1 MEPIRISSPAD
12 AVSYMGHS
20 LGYWPKES
28 LVCVALEGKTLGPT
42 LRVNLP
48 HTMDPGESFAE
59 RVAHAVGIDQDAT
72 AVLIALFTHQPWGKG
87 HPKPFATMVHGL
99 KRRLL
104 AAGLLVHDVWIV
116 GPESFAQYDGA
127 NPTFCGRETPL
138 AAIESCLL
146 NAELVYQGSSVG
158 PSDTPAI
165 PELFTDVDHDAVE
178 AALQNMSANR
188 SKCLDAAYRLWMEL
202 IDHGE
207 DPTHE
212 QLAEVLAGLQHV
224 GLRDQILADMP
235 GIDGPMAAT
244 LFGATDEA
252 PQWDRIDSSEKLLR
266 QLLTISSPTLAAA
279 PLTMLGHICWWKG
292 RGTAAGNYMHV
303 ALTFD
308 PGYHLARL
316 LDQMLG
322 SGVVSGWAQHKDT
335 AYRTHNQ

>member
-12 AVSYMGHS
+12 AISYMGHS

-48 HTMDPGESFAE
+48 NTTGATEGYAE
-59 RVAHAVGIDQDAT
+59 RVARAVGIDHDAT
-72 AVLIALFTHQPWGKG
+72 AVLIALFTHQPWGQG
-87 HPKPFATMVHGL
+87 HPKPFAAMVQGL
-99 KRRLL
+99 KRHLA

-116 GPESFAQYDGA
+116 GPESFATYDGVSPA
-127 NPTFCGRETPL
+127 SCGQETPL
-138 AAIESCLL
+138 AALESCLL

-158 PSDTPAI
+158 QSDTPAI
-165 PELFTDVDHDAVE
+165 PELSAAVDPDTVE
-178 AALQNMSANR
+178 AALQTMAADPA
-188 SKCLDAAYRLWMEL
+188 KCLDAVYRLWMDL
-202 IDHGE
+202 IDHGGE
-207 DPTHE
+207 PSHE

-235 GIDGPMAAT
+235 GINEPMAAT

-252 PQWDRIDSSEKLLR
+252 PQWERIDSSEKLLR
-266 QLLTISSPTLAAA
+266 QLLTIAAPTHAAA

-292 RGTAAGNYMHV
+292 RGTAAANYMHV

-308 PGYHLARL
+308 PDYHLARL

-322 SGVVSGWAQHKDT
+322 AGVVSGWAQHKNT
-335 AYRTHNQ
+335 AYRNHDQ

>member
-12 AVSYMGHS
+12 AISYMSHS
-20 LGYWPKES
+20 LGYWPNES

-48 HTMDPGESFAE
+48 HTTVPAE
-59 RVAHAVGIDQDAT
+59 NFVDVVAHSVGIDRDAT

-87 HPKPFATMVHGL
+87 QSKPFAAMVQGL
-99 KRRLL
+99 KQRLM

-116 GPESFAQYDGA
+116 GPESFATYDGA
-127 NPTFCGRETPL
+127 NPTSCGEETPL
-138 AAIESCLL
+138 AAVESCLL
-146 NAELVYQGSSVG
+146 NAELVYQGSTVG
-158 PSDTPAI
+158 HSDSPAI
-165 PELFTDVDHDAVE
+165 PELFTAVDNEAVE
-178 AALQNMSANR
+178 SALRDMATHPAQSLA
-188 SKCLDAAYRLWMEL
+188 AAYRLWTEFV
-202 IDHGE
+202 DHDA

-224 GLRDQILADMP
+224 GLRDQILANMP
-235 GIDGPMAAT
+235 GINEPMGAT
-244 LFGATDEA
+244 LLGATDEA

-266 QLLTISSPTLAAA
+266 QLLTIAAPTHVAA

-292 RGTAAGNYMHV
+292 KGTAAANYMHV

-308 PGYHLARL
+308 PDYHLAKL

-322 SGVVSGWAQHKDT
+322 AGVVSGWAQHKNT
-335 AYRTHNQ
+335 AYRNHHQ